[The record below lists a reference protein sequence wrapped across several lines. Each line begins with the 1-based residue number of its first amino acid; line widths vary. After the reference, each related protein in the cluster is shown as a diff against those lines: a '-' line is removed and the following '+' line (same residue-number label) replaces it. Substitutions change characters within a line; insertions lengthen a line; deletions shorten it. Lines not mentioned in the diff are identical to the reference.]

1 MNCESAVQDLNLA
14 PSAQDL
20 VPGYRKT
27 TEEYLDALMVLSA
40 RLNRLLALALGLAP
54 DYFDDKFTTPL
65 VSLRPL
71 HYNESVSN
79 PTEVRSAAP
88 VVQCHGLRNT
98 FTESYM
104 LEIWVRWVSNE
115 RISHV
120 QVNRLCCLETK

>member
-1 MNCESAVQDLNLA
+1 
-14 PSAQDL
+14 

-27 TEEYLDALMVLSA
+27 TEEYLDALMVLSG

-79 PTEVRSAAP
+79 PTEVSSDVCCAMT
-88 VVQCHGLRNT
+88 CLR
-98 FTESYM
+98 EHREYM
-104 LEIWVRWVSNE
+104 
-115 RISHV
+115 
-120 QVNRLCCLETK
+120 CA